1 METKNFLGLDG
12 LKRFWEKAKIW
23 IVSQIST
30 KIAEIVAEAPE
41 DLNTLKEISDWI
53 STHED
58 SASAM
63 NSNIIKN
70 QSDIN
75 ELNNK
80 LSSMEQTNFK
90 AIFDLVRPVGDT
102 YVQYPQQASPNELWG
117 SFSTWQV
124 VNYDGAFFRAEGT
137 NANAFI
143 EKTDNLVKQTEAIK
157 SHTHPFSW
165 RGTTYGMNRN
175 WFHNHSMYCFMAN
188 EAPITNIGNNFGI
201 TWNGRKGL
209 WESYVQNGNQIEP
222 RIGTLGVDINHEHYY
237 EGSSTTGS
245 SGSTENRPT
254 NFTIKVWKR
263 TV

>member
-12 LKRFWEKAKIW
+12 LKRFWEKAKTW
-23 IVSQIST
+23 IVNEITT

-90 AIFDLVRPVGDT
+90 AIFDLVRPIGDT
-102 YVQYPQQASPNELWG
+102 YVQYPQQASPMDLWG
-117 SFSTWQV
+117 AFSTWEV
-124 VNYDGAFFRAEGT
+124 INYDGAFFRAEGT

-143 EKTDNLVKQTEAIK
+143 EKTDVLVKQQDAIK
-157 SHTHPFSW
+157 THTTGGMSANANGSFGHGIPSQTPAASGNVTVNNKRSDVALWGNHDSFLCDGYDIDVSHTH
-165 RGTTYGMNRN
+165 TYQGDVETR
-175 WFHNHSMYCFMAN
+175 
-188 EAPITNIGNNFGI
+188 P
-201 TWNGRKGL
+201 
-209 WESYVQNGNQIEP
+209 QNYTV
-222 RIGTLGVDINHEHYY
+222 RIWV
-237 EGSSTTGS
+237 
-245 SGSTENRPT
+245 
-254 NFTIKVWKR
+254 R
-263 TV
+263 TA

>member
-12 LKRFWEKAKIW
+12 LKRFWEKAKTW
-23 IVSQIST
+23 IVNEITS

-53 STHED
+53 STHAD
-58 SASAM
+58 DASAM

-90 AIFDLVRPVGDT
+90 AIFDLVRPVGDV
-102 YVQYPQQASPNELWG
+102 YVQYPQQANPNELWG
-117 SFSTWQV
+117 AFSTWQV

-143 EKTDNLVKQTEAIK
+143 EKTDVLSKQAGQNL
-157 SHTHPFSW
+157 S
-165 RGTTYGMNRN
+165 
-175 WFHNHSMYCFMAN
+175 HNHIFT
-188 EAPITNIGNNFGI
+188 PKGTINNKVLTG
-201 TWNGRKGL
+201 
-209 WESYVQNGNQIEP
+209 
-222 RIGTLGVDINHEHYY
+222 RIGVTARYILPQEGIVKYGSDTHHWSVKGGDSGPTDRIIEIDASHAHNFVGSIDFTDYS
-237 EGSSTTGS
+237 GSS
-245 SGSTENRPT
+245 ECRPD
-254 NFTIKVWKR
+254 NYSVRIWKR
-263 TV
+263 TS

>member
-12 LKRFWEKAKIW
+12 LKRFWEKAKLW
-23 IVSQIST
+23 IINEITT

-41 DLNTLKEISDWI
+41 DLDTLKEISDWI

-90 AIFDLVRPVGDT
+90 AIFDLVRPIGDT
-102 YVQYPQQASPNELWG
+102 YVQYPQQASPMDLWG
-117 SFSTWQV
+117 AFSTWQV

-143 EKTDNLVKQTEAIK
+143 EKTDNLVKQVDQNKAHSHTASGMNQNSEGSFLIHDGADIGSISGFVK
-157 SHTHPFSW
+157 ERIGWTNYRGMSSQASYAGVRMDISHTHTINPD
-165 RGTTYGMNRN
+165 GG
-175 WFHNHSMYCFMAN
+175 N
-188 EAPITNIGNNFGI
+188 ETRP
-201 TWNGRKGL
+201 
-209 WESYVQNGNQIEP
+209 QN
-222 RIGTLGVDINHEHYY
+222 Y
-237 EGSSTTGS
+237 
-245 SGSTENRPT
+245 
-254 NFTIKVWKR
+254 TIKVWVR
-263 TV
+263 TA

>member
-12 LKRFWEKAKIW
+12 LKRFWEKAKTW
-23 IVSQIST
+23 IVNEITT

-41 DLNTLKEISDWI
+41 DLDTLKEISDWI

-63 NSNIIKN
+63 NSDIIKN

-90 AIFDLVRPVGDT
+90 AIFDIVRPVGDT
-102 YVQYPQQASPNELWG
+102 YVQYPQQANPNELWG
-117 SFSTWQV
+117 TFSTWQV

-143 EKTDNLVKQTEAIK
+143 EKTDNLVKQQEGL
-157 SHTHPFSW
+157 P
-165 RGTTYGMNRN
+165 N
-175 WFHNHSMYCFMAN
+175 
-188 EAPITNIGNNFGI
+188 IT
-201 TWNGRKGL
+201 
-209 WESYVQNGNQIEP
+209 
-222 RIGTLGVDINHEHYY
+222 GTLGGTSPDGYPSGAFHRSENGYKY
-237 EGSSTTGS
+237 ESGGYKQYNWQFNAAWCSTIYGKSSHVTPV
-245 SGSTENRPT
+245 NY
-254 NFTIKVWKR
+254 TIRIWKR
-263 TV
+263 TA

>member
-12 LKRFWEKAKIW
+12 LKRFWEKAKTW
-23 IVSQIST
+23 IVNEITT

-41 DLNTLKEISDWI
+41 DLDTLKEISDWI

-102 YVQYPQQASPNELWG
+102 YVQYPQQANPNELWG
-117 SFSTWQV
+117 AFSTWQV

-143 EKTDNLVKQTEAIK
+143 EKTGNLVKQQEGLPNITGYFGVTMTSYNSAEGAFYNGDNDGISK
-157 SHTHPFSW
+157 TAGASFTNEHITSRKYFNAARSSSI
-165 RGTTYGMNRN
+165 YG
-175 WFHNHSMYCFMAN
+175 
-188 EAPITNIGNNFGI
+188 
-201 TWNGRKGL
+201 
-209 WESYVQNGNQIEP
+209 
-222 RIGTLGVDINHEHYY
+222 
-237 EGSSTTGS
+237 
-245 SGSTENRPT
+245 GSTHVTPENYTMR
-254 NFTIKVWKR
+254 IWKR
-263 TV
+263 VV

>member
-23 IVSQIST
+23 IINEITT

-80 LSSMEQTNFK
+80 LSSIEQTNFK
-90 AIFDLVRPVGDT
+90 AIFDLVRPVGDV
-102 YVQYPQQASPNELWG
+102 YVQYPQQANPNELWG
-117 SFSTWQV
+117 AFSTWQV

-143 EKTDNLVKQTEAIK
+143 EKTGVLVKQANSIK
-157 SHTHPFSW
+157 SHNHNFYWEGSHRHSLW
-165 RGTTYGMNRN
+165 SGNDYGDK
-175 WFHNHSMYCFMAN
+175 
-188 EAPITNIGNNFGI
+188 TFGFGQ
-201 TWNGRKGL
+201 T
-209 WESYVQNGNQIEP
+209 SYS
-222 RIGTLGVDINHEHYY
+222 LGVAGQANPAGLNYRDIMGKYSNQVM
-237 EGSSTTGS
+237 SDTKIVV
-245 SGSTENRPT
+245 SGSTKNFGGDETRPD
-254 NFTIKVWKR
+254 NFTMRIWKR
-263 TV
+263 IS